1 MKLAD
6 LAFIFLKENKHKNF
20 SWKQGQNFLVDI
32 SCYQSPAI
40 QHICKFNFCCVIRK
54 RVTEHVIILKEI
66 VDKQDSFFL
75 ITHNK
80 VRKEIFIISLNNR
93 PQVPMVYTVG

>member
-6 LAFIFLKENKHKNF
+6 LAFVVLREDKHKHF

-32 SCYQSPAI
+32 SCYQAPAI
-40 QHICKFNFCCVIRK
+40 QHICKFNVCCVIVCK

-66 VDKQDSFFL
+66 VDKQDRALFSDN
-75 ITHNK
+75 T
-80 VRKEIFIISLNNR
+80 
-93 PQVPMVYTVG
+93 Q